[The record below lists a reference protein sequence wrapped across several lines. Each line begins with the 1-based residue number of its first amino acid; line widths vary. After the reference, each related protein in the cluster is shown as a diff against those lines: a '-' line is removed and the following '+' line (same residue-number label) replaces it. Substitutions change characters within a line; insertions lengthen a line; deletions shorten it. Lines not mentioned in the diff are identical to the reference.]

1 MNNMIKVLV
10 DDVNS
15 RSVYETEV
23 DGNSASALSKIMN
36 TDYRTSCFHL
46 YKAVISFSKNG
57 INDYLEG
64 TFTFAIP
71 NLCSG
76 GIWTSR
82 IKNGKQIAHYLNA
95 EFLSDKTYKIKV
107 LSANTP
113 SKYADLMKH
122 TLIDY
127 LIEKYDK
134 DSLSGFEFAYLKLDS
149 FIKKPQPEQISLFN

>member
-1 MNNMIKVLV
+1 MN
-10 DDVNS
+10 
-15 RSVYETEV
+15 
-23 DGNSASALSKIMN
+23 A
-36 TDYRTSCFHL
+36 DYRTSCFHR
-46 YKAVISFSKNG
+46 YKAVISFSQNG
-57 INDYLEG
+57 INDYVEG
-64 TFTFAIP
+64 IFSFAIH

-82 IKNGKQIAHYLNA
+82 VKNGQQIAHYLNA
-95 EFLSDKTYKIKV
+95 DFLSDKADKVKV

-127 LIEKYDK
+127 LIKKYDK

-149 FIKKPQPEQISLFN
+149 FIKKSQPKQTSLFN